1 MALTGIRRNNVTFLS
16 RQWFVHTVVPQKKNV
31 VIVLDASG
39 SMSMPV
45 HGINSSAATP
55 SRSMMAREAAMT
67 VLGTL
72 STTDH
77 VMTGLSTFENGNEG
91 DLPHR
96 KMPMR
101 EIYRSVIFR
110 HIFATCTNISNND

>member
-77 VMTGLSTFENGNEG
+77 VMTVTQG
-91 DLPHR
+91 
-96 KMPMR
+96 
-101 EIYRSVIFR
+101 
-110 HIFATCTNISNND
+110 

>member
-1 MALTGIRRNNVTFLS
+1 MLYHVSSLS

-77 VMTGLSTFENGNEG
+77 VMTVTQG
-91 DLPHR
+91 
-96 KMPMR
+96 
-101 EIYRSVIFR
+101 
-110 HIFATCTNISNND
+110 